1 MPLLKV
7 CYPCLSRILIATRCE
22 VPYFGCQNDSELGK
36 SVVAPQVQRSA
47 SLLHPRPALIE
58 TGLGWVSGVSLA
70 KE

>member
-1 MPLLKV
+1 M
-7 CYPCLSRILIATRCE
+7 ATRFE
-22 VPYFGCQNDSELGK
+22 VPYCECQNDSELGK
-36 SVVAPQVQRSA
+36 SVLAPQVQRSA

>member
-7 CYPCLSRILIATRCE
+7 CYPCLSRILTATRCE
-22 VPYFGCQNDSELGK
+22 VPYCECQNDSELGK
-36 SVVAPQVQRSA
+36 SVLAPQVQRSA